1 MDTSEPD
8 IVLGQHM
15 RWLCMV
21 AGLLA
26 VAGGV
31 AILVV
36 GRGGAAVT
44 AGMGLLFAGAGA
56 IWLAIAIAAAR
67 WRTGVS
73 GAMLC
78 SAITP

>member
-8 IVLGQHM
+8 IVLGQRL
-15 RWLCMV
+15 RWLCAV

-26 VAGGV
+26 VVGGV

-56 IWLAIAIAAAR
+56 VWLAIAAPPSPR
-67 WRTGVS
+67 
-73 GAMLC
+73 
-78 SAITP
+78 

>member
-8 IVLGQHM
+8 IVLGQRM

-31 AILVV
+31 AILAV
-36 GRGGAAVT
+36 GRGGVAVT

-56 IWLAIAIAAAR
+56 VWLAIAAPR
-67 WRTGVS
+67 PDG
-73 GAMLC
+73 G
-78 SAITP
+78 PG

>member
-8 IVLGQHM
+8 ITLGQRT
-15 RWLCMV
+15 RWLCAV
-21 AGLLA
+21 VGLLA

-31 AILVV
+31 AILAV

-56 IWLAIAIAAAR
+56 VWLAIAAPPPA
-67 WRTGVS
+67 G
-73 GAMLC
+73 GE
-78 SAITP
+78 PG

>member
-8 IVLGQHM
+8 IVLAQHM

-26 VAGGV
+26 VSGGV

-44 AGMGLLFAGAGA
+44 AGMGLLFAGAGVV
-56 IWLAIAIAAAR
+56 WLAIAAPRPA
-67 WRTGVS
+67 T
-73 GAMLC
+73 
-78 SAITP
+78 

>member
-1 MDTSEPD
+1 MDTSGPD
-8 IVLGQHM
+8 IVLGQRV

-26 VAGGV
+26 VVGGV
-31 AILVV
+31 AILAV

-56 IWLAIAIAAAR
+56 VWLAIAAPPPD
-67 WRTGVS
+67 G
-73 GAMLC
+73 G
-78 SAITP
+78 PG

>member
-8 IVLGQHM
+8 IVLAQHM

-44 AGMGLLFAGAGA
+44 AGMGLLFAGAGVV
-56 IWLAIAIAAAR
+56 WLAIAAPRPA
-67 WRTGVS
+67 T
-73 GAMLC
+73 
-78 SAITP
+78 